1 MQTAREHAD
10 LVGEREDCQ
19 FVLSKVMSMA
29 WRWKLRDGVRLGSDS
44 EGLESGLPQYRV
56 TRRARPSGFR
66 SDPLAQY
73 VRGDFR
79 GSSATGPRLAAQNSI
94 ADIYEIRKT

>member
-56 TRRARPSGFR
+56 TRRARPSSFR
-66 SDPLAQY
+66 NDPLAQY
-73 VRGDFR
+73 VRGDQANLDR
-79 GSSATGPRLAAQNSI
+79 RSNRL
-94 ADIYEIRKT
+94 